1 MRRHLP
7 PLAAVRAFEAAARLG
22 SFTKA
27 GEELGTTQAAISYQ
41 IKLLEER
48 VGTPLFLRLPRQV
61 VPTEAGRRLST
72 AVSEAFDLLQAA
84 FAALRQETESVLAIS
99 SVPSFAVRWLAP
111 RLGAFQLAHP
121 SLAVRLTTANRLVDF
136 AREEV
141 DAAIRSGRGDWP
153 GLEAHPLLRVT
164 FAPMCSPDFLQ
175 RMGPIDLPAALLR
188 LPLLSPTDRWW
199 RRWFALAGIEAPPLD
214 GRGAIGL
221 DSQPLEGSAALAG
234 QGIAMLTPE
243 LWQDE
248 LRAGRLVQLFAL
260 VGDEGHHYWLV
271 YPKAL
276 RRLPKIRALRD
287 WLLAEA
293 GRYAAELSGAM
304 APTLPK
310 E

>member
-27 GEELGTTQAAISYQ
+27 GEELGATQAAISYQ

-61 VPTEAGRRLST
+61 VPTEAGRRLAA

-84 FAALRQETESVLAIS
+84 FASFRQETESVLAIS

-164 FAPMCSPDFLQ
+164 FTPMCSPDFLQ
-175 RMGPIDLPAALLR
+175 RTGSVDSPAALLR

-199 RRWFALAGIEAPPLD
+199 RRWFALAGVEAPVLD

-234 QGIAMLTPE
+234 QGVAMLTPE
-243 LWQDE
+243 LWRDE
-248 LRAGRLVQLFAL
+248 LRAGRLVQLFDL

-271 YPKAL
+271 YPKVL

-287 WLLAEA
+287 WLLVEAE
-293 GRYAAELSGAM
+293 RYAAELSGAM
-304 APTLPK
+304 ASAPPK

>member
-61 VPTEAGRRLST
+61 ALTDAGKRLSA
-72 AVSEAFDLLQAA
+72 AVSEAFDALQAA
-84 FAALRQETESVLAIS
+84 FASFRQETEGVLALS
-99 SVPSFAVRWLAP
+99 SVESFAARWLAP

-121 SLAVRLTTANRLVDF
+121 GLAVSLKAENELVDF
-136 AREEV
+136 ARSEV
-141 DAAIRSGRGDWP
+141 DAAIRSGKGPWP
-153 GLEAHPLLRVT
+153 GLVAHALLRVT
-164 FAPMCSPDFLQ
+164 FAPMCSPGFL
-175 RMGPIDLPAALLR
+175 RKVGGIGAPADLLR

-199 RRWFALAGIEAPPLD
+199 PAWFALAGVEAPALD

-221 DSQPLEGSAALAG
+221 ASQALEGSAALAG
-234 QGIAMLTPE
+234 QGVAMLTPE

-248 LRAGRLVQLFAL
+248 LRAGRLVQPFAV
-260 VGDEGHHYWLV
+260 VGDEGHRYWLV
-271 YPKAL
+271 YPEA
-276 RRLPKIRALRD
+276 RRRQPKIRAFRD
-287 WLLAEA
+287 WILAEA
-293 GRYAAELSGAM
+293 ERFAAAG
-304 APTLPK
+304 PG
-310 E
+310 